1 MMAQV
6 IAGIYEVQNEL
17 GSGGGGIVYLGQHLR
32 LKKKIVIKE
41 DKRTLNT
48 RSDLLRR
55 EVDMLKD
62 LSHTYIPQ
70 VYDFVQENNAVYT
83 VMDFIDGE
91 SLDKLLE
98 EGQIASQP
106 QVVRW
111 ACQLLEALHYLHS
124 QPPYGILHGD
134 IKPANIMLRPNG
146 NICLIDYNIALAL
159 GEDGAVKVG
168 FSQGYASPEHYGIEY
183 CSDRNKK
190 RRKAEN
196 TSTGKRVTRLT
207 DSPDG
212 RPLSSQTSGQHLVT
226 LDVRSDIY
234 SLGATLYHL
243 ISGRHPADD
252 AQDVVPLGSE
262 VCRPEVS
269 RIIRKAM
276 QPDPDMRY
284 QSAKEML
291 NAFRHLYAQDS
302 RSIRHKRHM
311 AVCAAAFSMLF
322 FSGGACSFIG
332 LKQMETMNEALALAE
347 YSSNYLREGNV
358 SEAVKSAMQAI
369 PRGESIFEPPVTAQ
383 AQKALTDALGVYDL
397 SEGFKSLGQTGLP
410 SVPFALEVS
419 PGGTYF
425 AALCSYEAVI
435 FSMEDQEMLV
445 SLPLQ
450 PSALA
455 ELVFVDETTIVYAGQ
470 QGVTAYDVKEEK
482 ILWTGETATAL
493 AVSGDG
499 KVLAAVDRDKDY
511 AVIYR
516 LSDGSKVGE
525 CSFGGQ
531 HMQVPANDIFT
542 NPQASL
548 FALNQDGSLLAVSFS
563 EGGLIIFDLKR
574 PDNDLI
580 IFEQSEYA
588 QFMGGFSGPYFA
600 FAANESAESLFG
612 LVDTAG
618 AEYIGGH
625 TSLDNFLLTANEK
638 GIYLANGNLLVKFDP
653 NTMEEVE
660 LAYADDEK
668 ITSFSVGEDYIL
680 LGTDVPGFSFYDR
693 GANRMSAEAC
703 KEICDFV
710 RISGKYALVGN
721 RNEPSLRVLKLEN
734 HEEALL
740 LRYDARYAHSEARI
754 SQDRQTIMLF
764 DNEHFRIYSRAG
776 EIIAEEDL
784 PQARQIYDQQF
795 RRSDKGSWLEVI
807 WYDGTIRCYSAA
819 DGSLLSEVIGTAPE
833 KNLDE
838 EFFTDRYRIT
848 SSLHGTPQVYDRQK
862 GKKVAELEKDS
873 YLTYVTQIG
882 EWILT
887 EYISASG
894 ERYGLLLDE
903 KLQTLARLP
912 GLCDYAEGMF
922 IFDYASGN
930 LRQCPLYSLEEL
942 VAMGNT
948 YENDEPLQDKGE
960 HNDHFIGSRN
970 HFWNF
975 VYRLVSGQAKKTPG
989 GKVSGE

>member
-6 IAGIYEVQNEL
+6 IAGIYEIQNLL

-48 RSDLLRR
+48 RADLLRR

-83 VMDFIDGE
+83 IMDFIDGE

-106 QVVRW
+106 QVIRW
-111 ACQLLEALHYLHS
+111 ARQLLEALHYLHS

-190 RRKAEN
+190 RRRAESS
-196 TSTGKRVTRLT
+196 STGKRVTKLI
-207 DSPDG
+207 DSPG
-212 RPLSSQTSGQHLVT
+212 GSPSSSQTGGQHLVT

-252 AQDVVPLGSE
+252 AQDVIPLGSE
-262 VCRPEVS
+262 ICRPEVS
-269 RIIRKAM
+269 RIIQKAM

-291 NAFRHLYAQDS
+291 NDFLHLYPQDI
-302 RSIRHKRHM
+302 RSIRYKRHM
-311 AVCAAAFSMLF
+311 LFCAAVFSMMF
-322 FSGGACSFIG
+322 FAGGVCTFIG
-332 LKQMETMNEALALAE
+332 LKQMESMQEALALAE
-347 YSSNYLREGNV
+347 YSSNYLGEGNI

-369 PRGESIFEPPVTAQ
+369 PRGKSIFDPPVTAQ

-397 SEGFKSLGQTGLP
+397 SEGFKSLDQIGL
-410 SVPFALEVS
+410 SSAPFAIEVS
-419 PGGTYF
+419 PGGNYF
-425 AALCSYEAVI
+425 AALCSGEAAV
-435 FSMEDQEMLV
+435 FSMEDQKQLV

-450 PSALA
+450 PSALS
-455 ELVFVDETTIVYAGQ
+455 ELVFVDETTIVYAGE
-470 QGVTAYDVKEEK
+470 QGVTAYDLKKEK

-493 AVSGDG
+493 ALSGDG
-499 KVLAAVDRDKDY
+499 KVLAAVDRDKDF

-516 LSDGSKVGE
+516 LSDGSKISQ
-525 CSFGGQ
+525 CSFEGQ

-542 NPQASL
+542 NPQSSI
-548 FALNQDGSLLAVSFS
+548 FALNQDGSLLAVSFF
-563 EGGLIIFDLKR
+563 EGGLKIFDLKR

-580 IFEQSEYA
+580 IFEQSGYP
-588 QFMGGFSGPYFA
+588 QFMGGFSGQYFA
-600 FAANESAESLFG
+600 FAANENAESLFG
-612 LVDTAG
+612 LVDTAN

-625 TSLDNFLLTANEK
+625 ASPDNFFLSVNEK

-653 NTMEEVE
+653 DTMEETE
-660 LAYADDEK
+660 LAYTDDEK
-668 ITSFSVGEDYIL
+668 ITGFSVGEDYVL
-680 LGTDVPGFSFYDR
+680 VGTDTPGFSFYDR
-693 GANRMSAEAC
+693 GANRMLTEAC
-703 KEICDFV
+703 NETCDFI

-721 RNEPSLRVLKLEN
+721 RNEPSVRILKLEN
-734 HEEALL
+734 HEEALVL
-740 LRYDARYAHSEARI
+740 SYDARYVHDEARI
-754 SQDRQTIMLF
+754 SQDKQTIMLF
-764 DNEHFRIYSRAG
+764 DYRHFRIYNRAG
-776 EIIAEEDL
+776 EIVAEENL
-784 PQARQIYDQQF
+784 PDASQIYDQQF
-795 RRSDKGSWLEVI
+795 QRSDKGSWLEVI

-819 DGSLLSEVIGTAPE
+819 DGSLLSEATGAAPE

-838 EFFTDRYRIT
+838 EFITNQYRIT

-862 GKKVAELEKDS
+862 GKKIAELEKDS

-912 GLCDYAEGMF
+912 GLCDYIDGMF
-922 IFDYASGN
+922 VFDYASGN

-942 VAMGNT
+942 VAMGST
-948 YENDEPLQDKGE
+948 YGDN
-960 HNDHFIGSRN
+960 
-970 HFWNF
+970 
-975 VYRLVSGQAKKTPG
+975 
-989 GKVSGE
+989 